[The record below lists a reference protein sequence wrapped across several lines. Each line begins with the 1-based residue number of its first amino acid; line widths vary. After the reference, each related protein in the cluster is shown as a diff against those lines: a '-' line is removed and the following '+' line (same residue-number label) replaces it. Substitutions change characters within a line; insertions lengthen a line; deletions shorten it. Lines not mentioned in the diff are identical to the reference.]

1 MLQIKYVQGKDTET
15 LEKNVNEFL
24 ASLTSEVKDI
34 VKANC
39 FNDAKIEAEHKA
51 LDLTNGQQRVI
62 SLGKGYELQVGGG
75 CHW

>member
-1 MLQIKYVQGKDTET
+1 MTKEYVMQVGVFKANGSKYSDHI
-15 LEKNVNEFL
+15 
-24 ASLTSEVKDI
+24 I

-62 SLGKGYELQVGGG
+62 SLGIGYELQVGGG